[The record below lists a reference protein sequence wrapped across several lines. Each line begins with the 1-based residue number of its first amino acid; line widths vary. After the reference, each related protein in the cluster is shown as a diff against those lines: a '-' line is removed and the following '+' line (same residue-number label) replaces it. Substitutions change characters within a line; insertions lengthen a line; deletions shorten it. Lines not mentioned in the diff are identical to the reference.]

1 MQSSILDADG
11 HHLKNESLVMFER
24 RLIVMVVVLRSH
36 VSVAEVILG
45 MCFMVNSSLLVTL
58 VTVLTPS
65 HFDFVLMLIWRI
77 LVMRSL
83 QLGVS
88 GEYSTISLRSSEY
101 SRLLLAIQV
110 V

>member
-1 MQSSILDADG
+1 MS
-11 HHLKNESLVMFER
+11 
-24 RLIVMVVVLRSH
+24 VV
-36 VSVAEVILG
+36 EVILG
-45 MCFMVNSSLLVTL
+45 MYSMVNSSLLVTL

-83 QLGVS
+83 RLGVS